1 MTLRARLSHY
11 LAVTA
16 RYLAQPQTLAM
27 RRPYFLP
34 QMYSALSQPWLTA
47 LNIATVLD
55 IGAHVGGFSYTARP
69 LFPQAQIYAFEP
81 LPDCYA
87 QLQENGLPSVPR

>member
-1 MTLRARLSHY
+1 MTLHARLSHY

-34 QMYSALSQPWLTA
+34 QVYSALCQPLLKT

-55 IGAHVGGFSYTARP
+55 IGAYVGGFS
-69 LFPQAQIYAFEP
+69 
-81 LPDCYA
+81 
-87 QLQENGLPSVPR
+87 